1 MDPFSLFG
9 FVGSV
14 VTLADLTVRAG
25 HVANKTRIELN
36 RQWSEYDV
44 IQLILKEAEQTASQ
58 QGRLTAAVDASLSL
72 CTEHAKLV
80 EKEFLLVEAALRKS
94 KKKKKMIALIRSYA
108 RRTERRFAF
117 ESFRDTVLLLR
128 DLVNR

>member
-1 MDPFSLFG
+1 MDPISLVG

-14 VTLADLTVRAG
+14 LTLVDLVVRAG

-44 IQLILKEAEQTASQ
+44 IQLILKEAAQTASQ
-58 QGRLTAAVDASLSL
+58 QGRLTAAIDASICL

-80 EKEFLLVEAALRKS
+80 EKEFLFVEAAFRKS
-94 KKKKKMIALIRSYA
+94 KTKKMIALLRSYA
-108 RRTERRFAF
+108 RRTDRRFAF
-117 ESFRDTVLLLR
+117 EAFRDTVLLLR